1 MLAGKWFSV
10 AAIIRIDR
18 REYHAAQ
25 SGRFVA
31 RLQLVPEQLP
41 GALWAPSPPDAGLEL
56 SLAERVG
63 LGRLLAANRYW
74 FYFGPFLPAAV
85 VAQ

>member
-1 MLAGKWFSV
+1 M
-10 AAIIRIDR
+10 ICIDR

-56 SLAERVG
+56 SLAEELDWGDYLPDRCGFILRLSCCSRGCAVG
-63 LGRLLAANRYW
+63 L
-74 FYFGPFLPAAV
+74 
-85 VAQ
+85 

>member
-1 MLAGKWFSV
+1 M
-10 AAIIRIDR
+10 IRLDR

-31 RLQLVPEQLP
+31 RPQLGPEQLP
-41 GALWAPSPPDAGLEL
+41 GTLWASPPPDAGLEL

-63 LGRLLAANRYW
+63 LGRLLAESLR

-85 VAQ
+85 VAR

>member
-1 MLAGKWFSV
+1 M
-10 AAIIRIDR
+10 IRLDR

-31 RLQLVPEQLP
+31 RPQLGRSNFQ
-41 GALWAPSPPDAGLEL
+41 APLASPPPDAGLEL

-63 LGRLLAANRYW
+63 LGDYLRIATVLFWAFLACSVLR
-74 FYFGPFLPAAV
+74 GSL
-85 VAQ
+85 